1 MRTVWLQRGAYILAL
16 AGVFVTSAAGGTIT
30 VAVRDG
36 SGTPVA
42 DAVVYAVSASGN
54 PSGQP
59 KKAIVTQQNREF
71 LPHVTAI
78 QVGTAVHFPNLD
90 PVKHHIY
97 SISPAKQFEL
107 PLYSGT
113 PPNPIVFDKPG
124 VVTLGCNIHDWMI
137 GYICVLDT
145 PWFGVTGPYGQIQ
158 LKDVPSGSYD
168 VEVWQPRLKNSSRPR
183 QRVTVGGEKPAGLIF
198 EIGLKPEIRL
208 ARRPPESREAYP

>member
-1 MRTVWLQRGAYILAL
+1 MRKVWLQRGACILAL
-16 AGVFVTSAAGGTIT
+16 AGVFVTSAGGGTIT

-42 DAVVYAVSASGN
+42 DAVVYAVSASAI

-59 KKAIVTQQNREF
+59 KKAVVTQQHREF
-71 LPHVTAI
+71 LPHVTAV
-78 QVGTAVHFPNLD
+78 QVGTAVQFPNLD

-145 PWFGVTGPYGQIQ
+145 RWFAVTGPDGQVQ

-183 QRVTVGGEKPAGLIF
+183 QRVTVGGEKAAGLIF
-198 EIGLKPEIRL
+198 EIGLKPEMRL
-208 ARRPPESREAYP
+208 ARRPTESRDAYR